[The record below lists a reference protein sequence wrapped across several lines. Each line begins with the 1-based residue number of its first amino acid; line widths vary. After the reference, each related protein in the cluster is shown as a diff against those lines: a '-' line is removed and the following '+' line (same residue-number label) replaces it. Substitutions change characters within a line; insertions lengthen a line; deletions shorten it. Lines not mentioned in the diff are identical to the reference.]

1 MMSTTNKIMVDSS
14 VFIEALKGRKTDF
27 YKSLIS
33 TNTNQFYINE
43 IILSEYLY
51 YLLAING
58 GSSPKSLQ
66 ESKLIKSVFSTSSNE
81 LVILKDFILLSSS
94 QEFSEIVPSFMST
107 YNLLPNDAII
117 LATCKL
123 HGITQLASHDTDFV
137 IPCKQ
142 EGIELL
148 TES

>member
-1 MMSTTNKIMVDSS
+1 MVDSS

>member
-66 ESKLIKSVFSTSSNE
+66 ESKLIKSVFSTYSNE

>member
-58 GSSPKSLQ
+58 GSSLKSLQ

-81 LVILKDFILLSSS
+81 LVILKDFILLSFS

-117 LATCKL
+117 LATCKI
-123 HGITQLASHDTDFV
+123 HGIT
-137 IPCKQ
+137 
-142 EGIELL
+142 
-148 TES
+148 

>member
-1 MMSTTNKIMVDSS
+1 MVDSS
-14 VFIEALKGRKTDF
+14 IFIEALKGRKTDF